1 MWLDE
6 YNELNNGE
14 KERFARL
21 VNYLLNKTYLTRE
34 IYEGKQVIGKINADY
49 RFVERYITL
58 FEGYLSVINYKL
70 TIDEEIGVVFISN
83 DYGYNKM
90 RLDKLT
96 TLILFTLRTIYD
108 EEREKNSSKGIVYLS
123 IASLVY
129 RLLELKVVSKKPTM
143 KDITDSVRLLVN
155 QNILTKIEGSLEDSS
170 CQIAILPTILLAVSN
185 EKIDAIYS
193 MVFQNEKEA
202 EDAPKYANQEIDETV
217 FNLE

>member
-1 MWLDE
+1 MWLEE

-14 KERFARL
+14 KERFSRL

-34 IYEGKQVIGKINADY
+34 TYEGKQVIGKINADY
-49 RFVERYITL
+49 RFIERYITL
-58 FEGYLSVINYKL
+58 FEGYLDVINYKL
-70 TIDEEIGVVFISN
+70 TIDEELGVVYLSN

-108 EEREKNSSKGIVYLS
+108 EEREKNASKGIVYLS
-123 IASLVY
+123 TASLIY

-143 KDITDSVRLLVN
+143 KDIVDSIRLLVT
-155 QNILTKIEGSLEDSS
+155 QNILTKIEGSLDDSS
-170 CQIAILPTILLAVSN
+170 CQLAILPTILLAVSN

-193 MVFQNEKEA
+193 MVFQTEKEL
-202 EDAPKYANQEIDETV
+202 ENAPKYANQEIDDTV
-217 FNLE
+217 FNLG

>member
-1 MWLDE
+1 MWLEE

-14 KERFARL
+14 RERFARL

-49 RFVERYITL
+49 RFIERYITL

-70 TIDEEIGVVFISN
+70 TIDEDLGIVSLSN

-96 TLILFTLRTIYD
+96 TLILFTLRTVYD
-108 EEREKNSSKGIVYLS
+108 EEREKNASNGIVYLS

-129 RLLELKVVSKKPTM
+129 RLLELKIVSKKPTL

-155 QNILTKIEGSLEDSS
+155 QNILTKIEGSLDDSS

-193 MVFQNEKEA
+193 MVFQNEKEQ
-202 EDAPKYANQEIDETV
+202 EDAPKYANQEIDESV
-217 FNLE
+217 FNLG